1 MNVSIET
8 TKFAAD
14 ILIVDD
20 KLENI
25 RFLSEFLSTQHYQV
39 RKAISGQA
47 ALTAVRTISPDLILL
62 DISMPGMSGYEVCEQ
77 LKRNPETSSIPV
89 IFLSAGSDL
98 GNKVRAFQVG
108 GIDYITKPF
117 QLEEVLIRV
126 QTQLTLRDLQKQLEE
141 KNAKL
146 NQALDS
152 LKKAQITLIQKE
164 KMATLKKVVAGVAH
178 EINNP
183 LSFISCNIKPVR
195 EYTSHLL
202 TLIELYQQKYSDT
215 DPEIKD
221 FIQETDLD
229 FLVSDLNKIINSM
242 ENGAERISTVILAL
256 RIFTRLDESGVKQI
270 NVHECID
277 ITLTLLRHRLD
288 PRGVR
293 EVIEIQKEYEK
304 LPLITCYAEQLNQVI
319 FNLLCNAIDAVEL
332 KLHNNAYQSCS
343 PQISISTQIVDDNQ
357 LLISIKDNGV
367 GITQEKQACLF
378 EPFFTT
384 KPAGQGIG
392 LGLATSRG
400 IIEELHRGSLTYCSQ
415 ADQGTEFFIQIP
427 F

>member
-8 TKFAAD
+8 TKFTAD

-20 KLENI
+20 RLENI

-62 DISMPGMSGYEVCEQ
+62 DINMPGMSGYEVCEQ
-77 LKRNPETSSIPV
+77 LKRDPETSSIPI

-98 GNKVRAFQVG
+98 GDKVRAFQLG

-146 NQALDS
+146 NRALDS

-164 KMATLKKVVAGVAH
+164 KMATLRKVVAGVAH
-178 EINNP
+178 EVNNP
-183 LSFISCNIKPVR
+183 LSFISCNIKPIR

-202 TLIELYQQKYSDT
+202 TLIELYQQKHWDT
-215 DPEIKD
+215 DPEIEA
-221 FIQETDLD
+221 FIEKIDLD
-229 FLVSDLNKIINSM
+229 FLMLDLNKIIDSM
-242 ENGAERISTVILAL
+242 ENGAERINTVVLAL

-270 NVHECID
+270 NIQECID
-277 ITLTLLRHRLD
+277 ITLTLLRHRLSSF
-288 PRGVR
+288 RV
-293 EVIEIQKEYEK
+293 EEMIEIHKNYEE

-332 KLHNNAYQSCS
+332 KLNNNAHQSYS
-343 PQISISTQIVDDNQ
+343 PQISISTQIVDNQ

-367 GITQEKQACLF
+367 GITQKTQACLF

-384 KPAGQGIG
+384 KPAGQGLG

-400 IIEELHRGSLTYCSQ
+400 IIEELHRGSLTYCSE
-415 ADQGTEFFIQIP
+415 ADEGTEFFVQIP
-427 F
+427 I

>member
-1 MNVSIET
+1 MNLSIEP

-25 RFLSEFLSTQHYQV
+25 RFLSDFLLTQHYQV

-47 ALTAVRTISPDLILL
+47 ALTAVKTIAPDLILL
-62 DISMPGMSGYEVCEQ
+62 DINMPGMSGYEVCER
-77 LKRNPETSSIPV
+77 LKSNSETSPIPI

-98 GNKVRAFQVG
+98 GDKLRAFQLG

-126 QTQLTLRDLQKQLEE
+126 QTQLMLRDLQKQLEE

-146 NQALDS
+146 NKALDS

-183 LSFISCNIKPVR
+183 LSFISCNIKPIR
-195 EYTSHLL
+195 EYINHLL
-202 TLIELYQQKYSDT
+202 ALIELYQQKYSDV
-215 DPEIKD
+215 DPEIED
-221 FIQETDLD
+221 FIEKIGLEFLVLDLD
-229 FLVSDLNKIINSM
+229 KIINSI
-242 ENGAERISTVILAL
+242 ENGAERINTVVLAL

-277 ITLTLLRHRLD
+277 ITLTLLRHRL
-288 PRGVR
+288 RSKKFH
-293 EVIEIQKEYEK
+293 EMIEIQKEYKK

-319 FNLLCNAIDAVEL
+319 FNLLGNAIDAVEL
-332 KLHNNAYQSCS
+332 KLIANAYHSHR
-343 PQISISTQIVDDNQ
+343 PQISISTQIVDGDQ
-357 LLISIKDNGV
+357 LLITIKDNGV
-367 GITQEKQACLF
+367 GITQENQSYLF

-400 IIEELHRGSLTYCSQ
+400 IIEELHRGSLTYRSR
-415 ADQGTEFFIQIP
+415 AGEGTEFFIQIP
-427 F
+427 I